1 MVEGFFYFKMKHHL
15 TCGDYIND
23 LENLGNYT
31 LLFHPEKSPLEH
43 ISKSLYLFYIFVSIN
58 ANQIIK

>member
-1 MVEGFFYFKMKHHL
+1 MVEGFFFALKWKHHL

-43 ISKSLYLFYIFVSIN
+43 YSDCIVKVNVCSTFSV
-58 ANQIIK
+58 